1 MNLPSQLL
9 RLSEGGEPALTHGPE
24 PGSVDARAFS
34 RLVELGVLDRQE
46 DLTSWD
52 PCGGCD
58 CGAVDRPIRWTG
70 DQPIACCPVDAAQDT
85 VLLASEIMT
94 YRLRPAEFVKQVA
107 QAAGLDRE
115 PDLVVPGLWLLG
127 RIAADRT
134 LVLAMST
141 SALKRAGA
149 LDRLRATERST
160 RYAMIAA
167 VTSATE
173 IAALA
178 ERGIDVIAPDDVF
191 LPSLPQKPIRLDMD
205 LLREARGMAEPPLLA
220 INRMAFTAFYRGAR
234 VRLSKRDFGLLA
246 VLVRDARDGGAASP
260 RDDLYKALVGRDDAD
275 ASVGD
280 EQIDKSVSRVRTALC
295 AAAGEPATHGRQIL
309 VAVRGEGYRLDIPG
323 DHIQVD

>member
-1 MNLPSQLL
+1 MNLASQLL

-24 PGSVDARAFS
+24 PGSADARAFS

-46 DLTSWD
+46 DITSWD
-52 PCGGCD
+52 SCADCD
-58 CGAVDRPIRWTG
+58 CGAVERPIRWKG
-70 DQPIACCPVDAAQDT
+70 NQPIACCPVDAAQDT
-85 VLLASEIMT
+85 VLLASEIIT
-94 YRLRPAEFVKQVA
+94 YRLRPGQLAAQVA
-107 QAAGLDRE
+107 QAAGLDGSPE
-115 PDLVVPGLWLLG
+115 LVVPGLWLLG

-141 SALKRAGA
+141 SALKHAGA
-149 LDRLRATERST
+149 LERLRAIERAARFT
-160 RYAMIAA
+160 MIAGI
-167 VTSATE
+167 TSATE

-178 ERGIDVIAPDDVF
+178 ERGIDVIAPGDVF

-220 INRMAFTAFYRGAR
+220 INRMAFTAFYRGAA
-234 VRLSKRDFGLLA
+234 VRLSKRDFGLLG

-260 RDDLYKALVGRDDAD
+260 RDDLYRALLGRDDAD
-275 ASVGD
+275 APIGD
-280 EQIDKSVSRVRTALC
+280 EQVDKSVSRVRSALC

-323 DHIQVD
+323 DRIQVD